1 MIDEKRWRHLYEA
14 ATWMKLDTVEG
25 RTLEQWIDRVGDFG
39 LDDAHWALS
48 TFIETRYAQ
57 LTRVVSQAAKD
68 YRLASRIF
76 LEESDRLLFNR
87 EVFFTDPEG
96 VERKINDLLRIH
108 GDEMRAKGKI
118 LDEKVDALM
127 AFEAEYDIDKVL
139 DNFPQH
145 ANMEV

>member
-48 TFIETRYAQ
+48 TFIETTYAQ
-57 LTRVVSQAAKD
+57 LTRSVSQAAKD

-87 EVFFTDPEG
+87 EEFFSEPEA
-96 VERKINDLLRIH
+96 VNKKIHDLLRIH

-118 LDEKVDALM
+118 LDERVDELI
-127 AFEAEYDIDKVL
+127 AFESEYEIEKVL
-139 DNFPQH
+139 DNFPQY
-145 ANMEV
+145 ANMSV